1 MKEKLEFVLTPKMAG
16 ELIKFNN
23 LKKELNN
30 LKNKEILDNND
41 LIRISKLENDLV
53 NTRIRFIKEFRD
65 NNKEEIIKYLNSK
78 DQFWSFFI
86 F

>member
-78 DQFWSFFI
+78 DQF
-86 F
+86 